1 MKYLVI
7 LLLLVSFYAW
17 GENTSLNMNLPGM
30 GQTYAYDRIRAG
42 TFECQNAIGAASN
55 VEFGVV
61 GFLNNDDP
69 YSQQY
74 YNTYN
79 QQDYSIP
86 CMSPQDVGVYAKIN
100 IPIGGPK
107 ERINCNTLYELE
119 LEVKRMEVIKLKQE
133 ISNLRNLQ
141 FIDSIERPTP
151 IKED

>member
-7 LLLLVSFYAW
+7 LLLLVGALAW
-17 GENTSLNMNLPGM
+17 GESTSLNMNLPGM

-61 GFLNNDDP
+61 GFLNNDNP
-69 YSQQY
+69 YSQY
-74 YNTYN
+74 YTPDPQNNT
-79 QQDYSIP
+79 SMP
-86 CMSPQDVGVYAKIN
+86 RMSPQDVGVYAKIN

-107 ERINCNTLYELE
+107 ERINCNTLYNLE

-141 FIDSIERPTP
+141 FIGSVEKPKP
-151 IKED
+151 LKED

>member
-7 LLLLVSFYAW
+7 LLLLVGSYAW

-61 GFLNNDDP
+61 GFLNNEDP

-74 YNTYN
+74 YN

-86 CMSPQDVGVYAKIN
+86 SMSPQDVGVYAKIN
-100 IPIGGPK
+100 IPIGGPR

-119 LEVKRMEVIKLKQE
+119 LEVKRMEVQKLKQE
-133 ISNLRNLQ
+133 IANLRKLK
-141 FIDSIERPTP
+141 FEGDE
-151 IKED
+151 